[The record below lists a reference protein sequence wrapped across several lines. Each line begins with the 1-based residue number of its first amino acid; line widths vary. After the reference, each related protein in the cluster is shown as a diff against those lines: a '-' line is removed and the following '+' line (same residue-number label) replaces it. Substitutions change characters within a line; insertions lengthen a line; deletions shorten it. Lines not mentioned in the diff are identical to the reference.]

1 MHEESKFKTLRHIET
16 VRNFINV
23 VIRDLLE
30 RQELHDQ
37 TKLQEPEVTIFD
49 EFTAKLRTCEYGSEE
64 YASYLKDM
72 KPALDHHYAK
82 NRHHPEHFNSI
93 SEMNLIDLVE
103 MLSDWYAASLR
114 HNTGNIRKSI
124 ELNKKRFNMSDDLY
138 KILLNTVDYL
148 DSKNVYHHAGES

>member
-1 MHEESKFKTLRHIET
+1 MHEDSKFKTLRHIET

-64 YASYLKDM
+64 YVSYLKDM